1 LLTRKAIRDGIQL
14 SEAITGDGAAIFR
27 HACAMGLEGIVSK
40 RIGSRY
46 ASAAHAVKRT
56 TRISREVYSVRPNL
70 PNEGTMRVSMGLGFI
85 ASIAA
90 GFLCGDLI
98 AAAQTYSPNSYG
110 LQANPAYG
118 GGFGTEYYLRG
129 TPRGTVGSRRPSAMP
144 SDADPDYSSAQG
156 FDDEVALSQTT
167 RRTVIDPTGQ
177 GSGTITIN
185 TAQRKLYLSLGGGRA
200 IEYGIGVGRQGF
212 AWKGDSH
219 DDGRRR

>member
-1 LLTRKAIRDGIQL
+1 LARLLTRKTKAIRDGIQL

-40 RIGSRY
+40 ESSRS
-46 ASAAHAVKRT
+46 ASARVTPAPPT
-56 TRISREVYSVRPNL
+56 QLGEQPRISREIFSVRPSL

-144 SDADPDYSSAQG
+144 SDADPDYSSAK
-156 FDDEVALSQTT
+156 VLMT
-167 RRTVIDPTGQ
+167 RSPSARP
-177 GSGTITIN
+177 
-185 TAQRKLYLSLGGGRA
+185 RA
-200 IEYGIGVGRQGF
+200 EL
-212 AWKGDSH
+212 
-219 DDGRRR
+219 